1 MASMSLW
8 MCTYVYWYLFI
19 IITRLTKVCLV
30 WVCVWQHARRK
41 HTHSLKYNKPSSLTN
56 FLFSVCLS
64 EWSRQTFSYSIMV
77 QIYSACSYAC
87 VCVCVYLASLCMTAC
102 CLLLSALFIFCVA
115 YLPVSQKS
123 TMLMFTLTP
132 TGMCVCWGIDPCLC
146 TWATGLHFPAH
157 KPKYYKVFGFVNI
170 QSAYFT
176 LPPDKLPCCLA
187 VCMWML

>member
-87 VCVCVYLASLCMTAC
+87 VCLPCLPVHDSLLSPTVCSIYFLCGLFTSQSEIHHAHVHTDPNRNVCVLRDWPLSL
-102 CLLLSALFIFCVA
+102 
-115 YLPVSQKS
+115 YVSYRSSFSCPQAQV
-123 TMLMFTLTP
+123 L
-132 TGMCVCWGIDPCLC
+132 
-146 TWATGLHFPAH
+146 
-157 KPKYYKVFGFVNI
+157 
-170 QSAYFT
+170 
-176 LPPDKLPCCLA
+176 
-187 VCMWML
+187 